1 MLRPDYICPAC
12 HFVGS
17 VVEVMI
23 FQNNRIT
30 EIECAKCEAQIRY
43 TVKSEV
49 VE

>member
-1 MLRPDYICPAC
+1 MKKTKLQIMREKAD
-12 HFVGS
+12 
-17 VVEVMI
+17 MT